1 MKNKV
6 LKFYIT
12 MVCLFSN
19 ELIFA
24 NPGDTSENDDLEIVD
39 APPLSINDYIWVL
52 VLVVLVY
59 ALWQYKAVPKAGV

>member
-1 MKNKV
+1 
-6 LKFYIT
+6 

-59 ALWQYKAVPKAGV
+59 AL